1 MTLRASTRGAEA
13 EDRLVTTHSRRW
25 PLAWHLMGVMAACI
39 LLVVAG
45 LPSRAQA
52 QPFAAAI
59 MDVRTG
65 EFLWQTDNANSRV
78 HPASLTKMMT
88 LYIAFEAIE
97 NGEISLD
104 TRVRISRHAASQPP
118 SRLGLR
124 AGQTIAMRYLIRA
137 AALRSAN
144 DAAVA
149 IAEAIEGSVPNFAA
163 RMNRTAAAI
172 GMNRTRFVNPH
183 GLTADGHL
191 SSARDMS
198 RLGRQL
204 YFDFPQ
210 YYGIFSR
217 RSEDA
222 GIATVANTNGRF
234 LDSYRGADGIKT
246 GFTNAAGYNLTAM
259 AERNGVR
266 ILVTVMGARSGSDR
280 LRRVTELMDRG
291 FREAPRRA
299 TTRRPAS
306 PDYVRAPED
315 QGSGVAAGRT
325 IRLQTAPT
333 ASRFPRPRPAPG
345 APLSEEMLASLR
357 NDIDEVLED
366 IREPDPE
373 TDTEVTAALAG
384 DTSEEPAETTDEA
397 ADEAASAEA
406 PPAEAAAPTVL
417 VLETSPTPRPR
428 PEAVI
433 ANAEA
438 VPVEGEV
445 TEPAATEQPL
455 DLAASD
461 PASDPADQAAP
472 GTAVPLQILIQPSA
486 ETPAEDTPA
495 APVETPLIAGTED
508 GAVLIPGLPPILPG
522 VLQPEQT
529 ASATPLPGLEPV
541 AADLSV
547 DDEGRILWR
556 DEELLTALQN
566 GSIEPPQPETAPVIV
581 LTTSGGDDSTPV
593 AEPMPEIV
601 ARLSTSGGRL
611 HRVELGLFASRFD
624 AERALLRLALS
635 ESATLGAGV
644 RRVSPRS
651 GQFVAE
657 VGSLAQDEA
666 ELACARLIARD
677 QACTVVGP

>member
-1 MTLRASTRGAEA
+1 MI
-13 EDRLVTTHSRRW
+13 
-25 PLAWHLMGVMAACI
+25 ACI
-39 LLVVAG
+39 LLAG
-45 LPSRAQA
+45 AALPSRVLA
-52 QPFAAAI
+52 QPFAAAV

-65 EFLWQTDNANSRV
+65 EFLWQTDNSNARI

-144 DAAVA
+144 DAATA
-149 IAEAIEGSVPNFAA
+149 IAEAIEGSVPNFAR

-172 GMNRTRFVNPH
+172 GMGRTRFSNPH

-246 GFTNAAGYNLTAM
+246 GFTNAAGYNLVAM

-266 ILVTVMGARSGSDR
+266 ILVTVMGARSGADR

-291 FREAPRRA
+291 FRDAPRRA

-333 ASRFPRPRPAPG
+333 RSRFPRPRPAPG
-345 APLSEEMLASLR
+345 APPSEELLATLR
-357 NDIDEVLED
+357 NDIDAVLDD

-373 TDTEVTAALAG
+373 TDAEVTGALALE
-384 DTSEEPAETTDEA
+384 TSEEPDDEAGAPAPEQIVALAPERSPVPPARRTVAADTPTAEPLAPEAPGEVAPETALAEATPDAPEPETPEPDPEITELALAPEAPGQTLIALPSEALADTALIGVATDE
-397 ADEAASAEA
+397 
-406 PPAEAAAPTVL
+406 
-417 VLETSPTPRPR
+417 
-428 PEAVI
+428 
-433 ANAEA
+433 
-438 VPVEGEV
+438 G
-445 TEPAATEQPL
+445 
-455 DLAASD
+455 
-461 PASDPADQAAP
+461 
-472 GTAVPLQILIQPSA
+472 
-486 ETPAEDTPA
+486 
-495 APVETPLIAGTED
+495 
-508 GAVLIPGLPPILPG
+508 GAVVIPGLPPILPAA
-522 VLQPEQT
+522 LEAAPAPEQP
-529 ASATPLPGLEPV
+529 APQPPADGLEPV

-556 DEELLTALQN
+556 DEELLSALRS
-566 GSIEPPQPETAPVIV
+566 GAVSDLPAAVEPAPEPAIV
-581 LTTSGGDDSTPV
+581 LTTSGGDDAAPRS
-593 AEPMPEIV
+593 EPMPEII

-611 HRVELGLFASRFD
+611 HRVELGLYASRFD

-644 RRVSPRS
+644 RRVSPR
-651 GQFVAE
+651 GGRFVAE
-657 VGSLAQDEA
+657 VGSLGQDEA
-666 ELACARLIARD
+666 ELACARLSARD
-677 QACTVVGP
+677 QSCTVIAP